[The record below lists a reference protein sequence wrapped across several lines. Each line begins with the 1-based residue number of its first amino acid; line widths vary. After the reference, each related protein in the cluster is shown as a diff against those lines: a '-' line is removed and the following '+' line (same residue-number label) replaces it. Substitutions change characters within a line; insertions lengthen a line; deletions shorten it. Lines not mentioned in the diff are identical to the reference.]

1 LIKPYPDDGIHLTK
15 LMDNGQER
23 DVMAMQHSHDMR
35 FPVGDLRQKL
45 NNVPGSTEVS
55 KAVRVMYRL
64 GYAAK
69 GLVFLIIGVMALML
83 MLGMGG
89 QLSNPTDALKV
100 INRQPFGQF
109 LLLATGISLLGFVL
123 WRVAQSV
130 FNVEHKP
137 HTAMNTVKRIGYA
150 ISGLTY
156 LSLAVLAIRGFMEGR
171 VQNSEGTMS
180 LTAKALELPAGPALV
195 MLAGAIIIGVGIF
208 HAVLGFTKRFMKQY
222 EQGRMTEKEREIVEK
237 SGMIGLPA
245 RGFTFG
251 IIGYFFIR
259 AGMHANAAETA
270 NTKGVM
276 EHILGMPMGQVIL
289 AIIAVGFICYAV
301 YCFAAARFRRF
312 A

>member
-1 LIKPYPDDGIHLTK
+1 MTDSMHKKMRI
-15 LMDNGQER
+15 GQER
-23 DVMAMQHSHDMR
+23 DVMAIQHSQGMR
-35 FPVGDLRQKL
+35 IPVDDLRQSL
-45 NNVPGSTEVS
+45 RGLPGHGEVS
-55 KAVRVMYRL
+55 KAVRIMYRL

-83 MLGMGG
+83 MMGMGG
-89 QLSNPTDALKV
+89 QLSNPTDALKL
-100 INRQPFGQF
+100 IHRQPFGQF
-109 LLLATGISLLGFVL
+109 LLLMTGLSLLGYVL

-137 HTAMNTVKRIGYA
+137 HSAMNTVKRIGYA

-156 LSLAVLAIRGFMEGR
+156 LSLAILAIRGFTEGR
-171 VQNSEGTMS
+171 VQSDGSSLT
-180 LTAKALELPAGPALV
+180 LTAKALDLPAGPALV

-208 HAVLGFTKRFMKQY
+208 HAALGFTRRFMKQY
-222 EQGRMTEKEREIVEK
+222 EQGRMTAKERDIIEK

-259 AGMHANAAETA
+259 AGMDANAAATK

-276 EHILGMPMGQVIL
+276 EHILGLPMGETIL
-289 AIIAVGFICYAV
+289 ALIAVGFICYAV
-301 YCFAAARFRRF
+301 YCFAAAKFRRF

>member
-1 LIKPYPDDGIHLTK
+1 
-15 LMDNGQER
+15 
-23 DVMAMQHSHDMR
+23 MAMQHSQDMR
-35 FPVGDLRQKL
+35 FPVGDLRQSL
-45 NNVPGSTEVS
+45 NNMPGKTEVS

-69 GLVFLIIGVMALML
+69 GLVFAIIGVMALML

-123 WRVAQSV
+123 WRVAQSI

-137 HTAMNTVKRIGYA
+137 NKPMNIAKRIGYA
-150 ISGLTY
+150 ISGATY
-156 LSLAVLAIRGFMEGR
+156 LSLAILAIRGFSEGR
-171 VQNSEGTMS
+171 VQNSEGS
-180 LTAKALELPAGPALV
+180 VGLTAKALDMPAGPMLV
-195 MLAGAIIIGVGIF
+195 MLTGAIIIGVGIF
-208 HAVLGFTKRFMKQY
+208 HAIYGLTKRFMKQY
-222 EQGRMTEKEREIVEK
+222 EQGRMTEKERDIVEK
-237 SGMIGLPA
+237 AGMIGLPA

-259 AGMHANAAETA
+259 AGMHANAAETR

-276 EHILGMPMGQVIL
+276 EHILSMPMGELIL
-289 AIIAVGFICYAV
+289 AIIAVGFVCYAV

>member
-1 LIKPYPDDGIHLTK
+1 
-15 LMDNGQER
+15 
-23 DVMAMQHSHDMR
+23 MAMQHSHDMR
-35 FPVGDLRQKL
+35 FPVGDLRQNL
-45 NNVPGSTEVS
+45 NNMPGRTEVS

-123 WRVAQSV
+123 WRVAQSI

-208 HAVLGFTKRFMKQY
+208 HAVLGFSKRFMKQY

-259 AGMHANAAETA
+259 AGMRANAAETT

-276 EHILGMPMGQVIL
+276 EHILGMPMGEVIL
-289 AIIAVGFICYAV
+289 AIIALGFVCYAV

>member
-1 LIKPYPDDGIHLTK
+1 
-15 LMDNGQER
+15 
-23 DVMAMQHSHDMR
+23 
-35 FPVGDLRQKL
+35 
-45 NNVPGSTEVS
+45 
-55 KAVRVMYRL
+55 
-64 GYAAK
+64 
-69 GLVFLIIGVMALML
+69 

-89 QLSNPTDALKV
+89 QLSNPTDALNV

-137 HTAMNTVKRIGYA
+137 NDAKNIAKRIGYA
-150 ISGLTY
+150 ISGATY
-156 LSLAVLAIRGFMEGR
+156 LSLAILAIRGFSEGR
-171 VQNSEGTMS
+171 VQNSEGSMG
-180 LTAKALELPAGPALV
+180 LTAKVLEMPAGPILV
-195 MLAGAIIIGVGIF
+195 MLAGAIIIGVGIA
-208 HAVLGFTKRFMKQY
+208 HAVLGLTKRFMKQY
-222 EQGRMTEKEREIVEK
+222 EQGRMTQKERDIVEK
-237 SGMIGLPA
+237 AGMIGLPA

-259 AGMHANAAETA
+259 AGMHANAAETR

-276 EHILGMPMGQVIL
+276 EHILSMPMGELIL

>member
-1 LIKPYPDDGIHLTK
+1 
-15 LMDNGQER
+15 M
-23 DVMAMQHSHDMR
+23 
-35 FPVGDLRQKL
+35 F
-45 NNVPGSTEVS
+45 
-55 KAVRVMYRL
+55 RL

-69 GLVFLIIGVMALML
+69 GLVFAIIGVMALML

-89 QLSNPTDALKV
+89 QLSDPTDALKV

-109 LLLATGISLLGFVL
+109 LLLMTGISLLGFVL
-123 WRVAQSV
+123 WRVAQSI
-130 FNVEHKP
+130 FNVEHKS
-137 HTAMNTVKRIGYA
+137 HTAMNTAKRIGYA

-156 LSLAVLAIRGFMEGR
+156 LSLSILAIRGFMEGR
-171 VQNSEGTMS
+171 VQNSEGSMG
-180 LTAKALELPAGPALV
+180 LTAKALEMPAGPVLV
-195 MLAGAIIIGVGIF
+195 MLAGAIMIGVGIA
-208 HAVLGFTKRFMKQY
+208 HAVMGFKKSFMKNY
-222 EQGRMTEKEREIVEK
+222 EQGRMTAKEHEIIEK

-259 AGMHANAAETA
+259 AGMHANAGETKD
-270 NTKGVM
+270 TKGVM
-276 EHILGMPMGQVIL
+276 EHILTMPMGELIL

>member
-1 LIKPYPDDGIHLTK
+1 
-15 LMDNGQER
+15 
-23 DVMAMQHSHDMR
+23 MAMQHSQDMR
-35 FPVGDLRQKL
+35 FPAGDLRQSL
-45 NNVPGSTEVS
+45 NNMPGKTEVS
-55 KAVRVMYRL
+55 KAVRGLYRL

-69 GLVFLIIGVMALML
+69 GLVFAIIGVMALML

-89 QLSNPTDALKV
+89 QLSNPTDALNV

-137 HTAMNTVKRIGYA
+137 NDAKNIAKRIGYA
-150 ISGLTY
+150 ISGATY
-156 LSLAVLAIRGFMEGR
+156 LSLAILAIRGFSEGR
-171 VQNSEGTMS
+171 VQNSEGSMG
-180 LTAKALELPAGPALV
+180 LTAKVLEMPAGPILV
-195 MLAGAIIIGVGIF
+195 MLAGAIIIGVGIA
-208 HAVLGFTKRFMKQY
+208 HAVLGLTKRFMKQY
-222 EQGRMTEKEREIVEK
+222 EQGRMTQKERDIVEK
-237 SGMIGLPA
+237 AGMIGLPA

-259 AGMHANAAETA
+259 AGMHANAAETR

-276 EHILGMPMGQVIL
+276 EHILSMPMGELIL